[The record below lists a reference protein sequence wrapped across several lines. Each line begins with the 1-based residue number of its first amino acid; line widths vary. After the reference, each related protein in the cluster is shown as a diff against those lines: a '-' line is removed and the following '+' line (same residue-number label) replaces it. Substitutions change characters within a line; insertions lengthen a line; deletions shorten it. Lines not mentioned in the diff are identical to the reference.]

1 MFQNDPSSWDNVF
14 LATSTISIICGT
26 LFLIFGE
33 SQVQWWNSEQEKNK
47 EVRKNLL
54 NDGEKVVETKPSSP
68 VV

>member
-14 LATSTISIICGT
+14 ITTSILSIISGT

-47 EVRKNLL
+47 EVNKTLL
-54 NDGEKVVETKPSSP
+54 NGDEKVVEIKPSSP